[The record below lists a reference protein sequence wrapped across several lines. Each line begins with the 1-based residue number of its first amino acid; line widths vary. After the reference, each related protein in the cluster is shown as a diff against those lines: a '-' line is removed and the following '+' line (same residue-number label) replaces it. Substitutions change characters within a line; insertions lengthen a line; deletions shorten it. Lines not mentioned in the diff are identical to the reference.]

1 MGKFEPLALLGH
13 GPRPEAEPEAPEAPV
28 VDPFATRSVVFKR
41 PAGRPTKKP
50 AACVSPPATTQ
61 PSTHSQKSPAHKST
75 LARRLYSGAYHR
87 EKKRLKSEGL
97 GDKEVLEGARAAGKQ
112 AIVHLK
118 PGKGEGA

>member
-1 MGKFEPLALLGH
+1 
-13 GPRPEAEPEAPEAPV
+13 
-28 VDPFATRSVVFKR
+28 
-41 PAGRPTKKP
+41 
-50 AACVSPPATTQ
+50 
-61 PSTHSQKSPAHKST
+61 
-75 LARRLYSGAYHR
+75 LYSGAYHR